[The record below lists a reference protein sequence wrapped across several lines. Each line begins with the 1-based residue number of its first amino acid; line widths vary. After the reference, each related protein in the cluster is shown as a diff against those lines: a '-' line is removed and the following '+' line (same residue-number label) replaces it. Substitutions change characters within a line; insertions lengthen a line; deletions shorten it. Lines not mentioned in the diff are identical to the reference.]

1 MEEERIRFMKIFNDL
16 PEKVRS
22 EDIVVVIDEKP
33 YTWNV
38 AFIEVKNRT
47 DLGKEI
53 LKKLKSLEIL

>member
-16 PEKVRS
+16 PEKIRS

-38 AFIEVKNRT
+38 AFIEVKNNT
-47 DLGKEI
+47 GLGKEI